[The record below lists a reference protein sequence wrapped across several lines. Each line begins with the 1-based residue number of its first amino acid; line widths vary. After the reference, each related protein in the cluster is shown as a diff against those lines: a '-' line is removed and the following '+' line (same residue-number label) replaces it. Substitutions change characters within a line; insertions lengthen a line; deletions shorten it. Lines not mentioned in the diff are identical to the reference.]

1 MAFTDANGK
10 ITIDDVALNH
20 DIQRLISSKNDLIKV
35 KDELQTILNLNSS
48 MLGPTADSINETT
61 LHMLNSVNK
70 NIDSIDDSVLF
81 LKKILST
88 YEAIDRNNKTLT
100 EQMGG

>member
-10 ITIDDVALNH
+10 ITIDDIALNH
-20 DIQRLISSKNDLIKV
+20 DIQRLISSKNDLVKV

-48 MLGPTADSINETT
+48 MLGPTADSINEIT
-61 LHMLNSVNK
+61 LHMLSSVTE
-70 NIDSIDDSVLF
+70 NINTIDESILF

-88 YEAIDRNNKTLT
+88 YEAIDRKNKTLA